1 MKHRLTFL
9 TLLCVL
15 NIILFHLTPA
25 RSEDNGVK
33 FSGQIRSRGEMDQ
46 KDFDS
51 DTSGGPLSLFR
62 VRLNAAFQP
71 ADKIYTFIQLQD
83 SRERGFE
90 PSTLADT
97 HNVDLHQA
105 YVQVNDL
112 FIDKLTFKIG
122 RMELSY
128 AGQRLIGAFDWHNVG
143 R

>member
-1 MKHRLTFL
+1 
-9 TLLCVL
+9 
-15 NIILFHLTPA
+15 
-25 RSEDNGVK
+25 
-33 FSGQIRSRGEMDQ
+33 
-46 KDFDS
+46 
-51 DTSGGPLSLFR
+51 LFR

-128 AGQRLIGAFDWHNVG
+128 AGQRLIGAVDWHNVG
-143 R
+143 RSFDGEVLRYKASEKLTIELLETKYCGTSRPK